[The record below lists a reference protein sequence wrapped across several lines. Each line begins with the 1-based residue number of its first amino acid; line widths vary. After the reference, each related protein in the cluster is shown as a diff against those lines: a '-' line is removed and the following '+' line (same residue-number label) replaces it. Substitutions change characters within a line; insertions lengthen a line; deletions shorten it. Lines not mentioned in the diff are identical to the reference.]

1 MAIRAFKGVRPRI
14 HPTAFIE
21 DSAQVIGDVEIGE
34 DASVWFNTVVRGDV
48 HYIRIGARSNIQD
61 LSMIHVLRDRAPTTL
76 GEDVTVGHHV
86 VLHGCRIGNRVL
98 VGIGAVVMDEVEVG
112 DDCLVAAGSL
122 LTPGTKVP
130 SGVLVLGSPARVKR
144 DLTAEE
150 REFVASRAAN
160 YVRYAR
166 EHRDSRR
173 GEG

>member
-1 MAIRAFKGVRPRI
+1 MTIRAFKDRQPRI
-14 HPTAFIE
+14 HPSAFIE

-34 DASVWFNTVVRGDV
+34 DASIWFNTVVRGDV
-48 HYIRIGARSNIQD
+48 HFIRIGARTNVQD
-61 LSMIHVLRDRAPTTL
+61 LSMVHVLNGRSPTIL

-86 VLHGCRIGNRVL
+86 VLHGCRVGSRVL
-98 VGIGAVVMDEVEVG
+98 VGMGAILMDDVEVG

-130 SGVLVLGSPARVKR
+130 SGMLAMGSPARVKR
-144 DLTAEE
+144 ELTPEE
-150 REFVASRAAN
+150 HQLVASRAAH

-173 GEG
+173 DER